1 MLSTTM
7 LIVHV
12 SMPACVINVIYSFYS
27 LLDGPKQV
35 TSTIGPCCDVRS
47 SNLMDFV
54 TKNMNFRELTE
65 LYAAGANVTDYSL
78 SNDKLNY
85 NTIVKCIVGLIYVLW
100 TNIKNKSSA
109 IAESLRWSRNVA
121 QLEQ

>member
-1 MLSTTM
+1 
-7 LIVHV
+7 
-12 SMPACVINVIYSFYS
+12 
-27 LLDGPKQV
+27 
-35 TSTIGPCCDVRS
+35 
-47 SNLMDFV
+47 MDFV